1 MGEGVELG
9 GGDGGEGLHKVGG
22 ETFVDI
28 GDDHLAVA
36 FGDFEGAVDAADK
49 VAHHKVAHAFKFGIG
64 DGLLSQAFYLKIYLF
79 DGVVC
84 GLCGHIGGDEED
96 DAVAEYLCLA
106 VDAVGVAFVFAQVA
120 HEA

>member
-1 MGEGVELG
+1 MELS
-9 GGDGGEGLHKVGG
+9 GGDGGEGLHEVGG
-22 ETFVDI
+22 KAFVDI
-28 GDDHLAVA
+28 GDDHLAVT

-49 VAHHKVAHAFKFGIG
+49 IAHHKVAHAFEFSIG
-64 DGLLSQAFYLKIYLF
+64 DGLLPQTYNLEVYLF
-79 DGVVC
+79 DSIVC